1 MFLAVPQSN
10 NMDDSGV
17 GEGGNISG
25 FDSALDVSVNS
36 TGN

>member
-1 MFLAVPQSN
+1 MFFAVPQSN
-10 NMDDSGV
+10 NMNDSGV
-17 GEGGNISG
+17 GEDVNISG